1 MSIVDTLDY
10 ITLGNPV
17 SRLVISSTSA
27 LMRTIGLRPKQVP
40 IKDTEIAGLPQQ
52 VHHFG
57 NPNGPSL
64 YTIAGSH
71 YNFIRLAGI
80 GGASAI
86 FMGAYCKYFLK
97 DINDPKEQLD
107 SQAFADVANRIHFLH
122 SFALMAM
129 PLAHYPVFTGALMT
143 TGTLLFS
150 GCMYYR
156 ALTGD
161 KRLQHYAT
169 IGGFC
174 LMAAWLS
181 LVL

>member
-1 MSIVDTLDY
+1 MSIADTLDY

-17 SRLVISSTSA
+17 SKMVISSASTFLRS
-27 LMRTIGLRPKQVP
+27 LGLRPKQV
-40 IKDTEIAGLPQQ
+40 TVQETSMALQNAAQQ
-52 VHHFG
+52 YVHPHG
-57 NPNGPSL
+57 SL
-64 YTIAGSH
+64 HCLAGSH
-71 YNFIRLAGI
+71 YHFVRLAGI

-86 FMGAYCKYFLK
+86 FMGAYCKYILK
-97 DINDPKEQLD
+97 DVSDPKEQLD

-122 SFALMAM
+122 SFAMMAM
-129 PLAHYPVFTGALMT
+129 PLAHYPVLTGTLMT
-143 TGTLLFS
+143 SGTLLFS

-156 ALTGD
+156 ALTGE
-161 KRLQHYAT
+161 KRLQPYAT

>member
-1 MSIVDTLDY
+1 MSVADTFEY

-17 SRLVISSTSA
+17 SRALINSSSSILRA
-27 LMRTIGLRPKQVP
+27 IGLRPKKMVTTDHPMGVP
-40 IKDTEIAGLPQQ
+40 MQIQPLNVSMHRIVGCHYNFVRIAGL
-52 VHHFG
+52 
-57 NPNGPSL
+57 
-64 YTIAGSH
+64 
-71 YNFIRLAGI
+71 

-97 DINDPKEQLD
+97 DVSDPKVQQD

-122 SFALMAM
+122 SFALMCM
-129 PLAHYPVFTGALMT
+129 PLAHYPVFTGVLMT
-143 TGTLLFS
+143 MGTVLFS

-156 ALTGD
+156 ALTGN

-174 LMAAWLS
+174 LIGAWLS
-181 LVL
+181 LVV